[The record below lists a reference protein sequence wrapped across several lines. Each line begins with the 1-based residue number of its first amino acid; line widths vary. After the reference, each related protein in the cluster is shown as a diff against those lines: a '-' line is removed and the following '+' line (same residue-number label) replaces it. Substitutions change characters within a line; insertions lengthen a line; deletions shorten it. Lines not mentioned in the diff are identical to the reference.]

1 MTFQEF
7 RQAVAEIAGDRYHSV
22 TVESNTSSRFYSPS
36 RLSLMKCTAYIGTS
50 NGGSG
55 DCGSW
60 EGPTPEAVL
69 AQMRGATDADVEQM
83 GEVA

>member
-7 RQAVAEIAGDRYHSV
+7 RQAVAEIAGQRYHSTSVEV
-22 TVESNTSSRFYSPS
+22 TTSSGIYSAPQTS
-36 RLSLMKCTAYIGTS
+36 VEWRAYIGS
-50 NGGSG
+50 DGSG
-55 DCGSW
+55 ECASW

-69 AQMRGATDADVEQM
+69 AQMRGATDADVAAI